1 MTAEAPAPSFTARLR
16 EAITDALKYW
26 ELRRLIY
33 NGVLAVIVLF
43 YFFMAW
49 PASYQRMDFDSILGL
64 FILAVVANICYCAA
78 YVGDIFV
85 QMSGFREAWRKW
97 RWVLFA
103 IGLIFASIF
112 TRFVAKGWF
121 GVSAC

>member
-1 MTAEAPAPSFTARLR
+1 MTADAPTTSFAARFR

-49 PASYQRMDFDSILGL
+49 PASYQRMEFDSILGL

-97 RWVLFA
+97 RWILFA

-112 TRFVAKGWF
+112 TRFIAKSWF
-121 GVSAC
+121 GVTAC